1 MGEGRAFVSFSLLG
15 PEGGAGV
22 ILVVLPQLRQS
33 RSQVPHDRLVKRI
46 IIVAPEKANP
56 VQDDVSLSSIPTLD
70 EPTIRRFCPDQD
82 LIVHPGGPFWGANLG
97 KKEPHPLS

>member
-1 MGEGRAFVSFSLLG
+1 MEDLFHTRSAADSQSHGQQLMIRVATKEDRARVNRLL
-15 PEGGAGV
+15 A
-22 ILVVLPQLRQS
+22 
-33 RSQVPHDRLVKRI
+33 KRHYL
-46 IIVAPEKANP
+46 VAPEKANP

-70 EPTIRRFCPDQD
+70 KPTIRRFCPDQD